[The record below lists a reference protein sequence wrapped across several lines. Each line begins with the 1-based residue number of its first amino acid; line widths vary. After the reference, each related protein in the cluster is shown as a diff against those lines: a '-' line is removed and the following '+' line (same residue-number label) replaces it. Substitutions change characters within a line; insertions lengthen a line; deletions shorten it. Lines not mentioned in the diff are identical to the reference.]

1 MDEDSAIRFL
11 ASLELPETELSK
23 AYRERNAERFAK
35 YGWDFVSDA
44 TAHSIFDSVVRPSIN
59 DFTFVKKGVYVK
71 QINEDI
77 FHVITF
83 KQGRYGHV
91 FGWGVSLSFVPHKWD
106 EGGCKFHRTLKSAR
120 RDDLWEHGRNLIKDN
135 PEAKIHPYNEI
146 DINHGTACFF
156 EDLMR
161 AWENLQPVIR
171 NWLASITTLED
182 VLRQAK
188 LMADN
193 CNHYGGDGRK
203 LVYAFT
209 LAKMG
214 KFEEGLVVLEDLMKS
229 CSQFY
234 SSDELPKAL
243 RLIADLNK

>member
-1 MDEDSAIRFL
+1 MDEDSAIKFL
-11 ASLELPETELSK
+11 ASLELPENELSK
-23 AYRERNAERFAK
+23 AHRERDAERFAK

-44 TAHSIFDSVVRPSIN
+44 TAISIFESVVRPSIN
-59 DFTFVKKGVYVK
+59 DFVFVRKGVFVK

-77 FHVITF
+77 FHVLTF
-83 KQGRYGHV
+83 KQGRYGHI

-106 EGGCKFHRTLKSAR
+106 EDDCKFHRTLKSAR
-120 RDDLWEHGRNLIKDN
+120 CDLWEHERDLIKDD
-135 PEAKIHPYNEI
+135 PEAKIFRYNEI
-146 DINHGTACFF
+146 DINHGTVCFF

-171 NWLASITTLED
+171 SWLASITTLDD

-214 KFEEGLVVLEDLMKS
+214 KFKEGIAVLEELMKS
-229 CSQFY
+229 CSQFF
-234 SSDELPKAL
+234 SSPELPKAL
-243 RLIADLNK
+243 RKIAKLE